1 VEKFMQNLL
10 RTRISRI
17 WFAVLVLSF
26 IFGFFY
32 KSGTYEDI
40 YYEQL
45 IVKDAA
51 IKEINS
57 NKCSDLNENIL
68 SKASINIDLESYYQL
83 SQKRPECKNLIDLIS
98 SKESGPIPITE
109 YSVEKEFQKKYQSF
123 IVKNNARTGLEF
135 LIIAFIFIIILKIS
149 KNIFQWI
156 TSGDKQ

>member
-1 VEKFMQNLL
+1 MQNLL

-17 WFAVLVLSF
+17 CFAVLILSF

-83 SQKRPECKNLIDLIS
+83 SQKRPECKNLIDLFS
-98 SKESGPIPITE
+98 SQENRPMPATE
-109 YSVEKEFQKKYQSF
+109 HSIQKEFKNKYQLF
-123 IVKNNARTGLEF
+123 VIKNNLRTGLEF
-135 LIIAFIFIIILKIS
+135 LIIAFIFIIFLKIS
-149 KNIFQWI
+149 KNISQWI
-156 TSGDKQ
+156 AGGEK